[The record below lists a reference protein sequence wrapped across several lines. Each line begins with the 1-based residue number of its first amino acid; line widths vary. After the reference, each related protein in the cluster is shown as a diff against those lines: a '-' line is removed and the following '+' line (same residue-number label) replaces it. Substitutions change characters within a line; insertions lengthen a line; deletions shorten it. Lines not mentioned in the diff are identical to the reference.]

1 MNTMELEAQKAIL
14 AREILTTTNE
24 DLIKNIRL
32 AIRNFYYVIPKKE
45 ISKKR
50 DIGFL
55 KGKAEVVFHDDWS
68 MTPQELE
75 ML

>member
-1 MNTMELEAQKAIL
+1 MELEVQKAIL

-24 DLIKNIRL
+24 DLINNIRL
-32 AIRNFYYVIPKKE
+32 AIRNFNYVIPIKE

-50 DIGFL
+50 KIGFL
-55 KGKAEVVFHDDWS
+55 KGKAEVVFHNDWS
-68 MTPQELE
+68 MTPEELE

>member
-1 MNTMELEAQKAIL
+1 MNTIELEVQKAIL

-24 DLIKNIRL
+24 DLINNIRI
-32 AIRNFYYVIPKKE
+32 AIRNFNYVIPKKE

-68 MTPQELE
+68 MTPEELE

>member
-1 MNTMELEAQKAIL
+1 MITTELELQRAYL
-14 AREILTTTNE
+14 AREILTTTDE
-24 DLIKNIRL
+24 SLINDIWLVIKDFNH
-32 AIRNFYYVIPKKE
+32 AISEKK

-55 KGKAEVVFHDDWS
+55 KGKSEVVFHDDWS
-68 MTPQELE
+68 MTPEELE